1 MKYEDLRTVLQMFF
15 PGMFVFSFD
24 LRSAYHHID
33 ICDKHRKFLS
43 FKWTSSDGV
52 TKFYELKVLLFVCV
66 LRHIS
71 SPKFYVNSLNIGEV
85 VAI

>member
-15 PGMFVFSFD
+15 PGMFLFSFD
-24 LRSAYHHID
+24 LKSAYHHID
-33 ICDKHRKFLS
+33 ICDKHRKFLP

-71 SPKFYVNSLNIGEV
+71 SPKFYVN
-85 VAI
+85 